1 MDFFI
6 FHFDWQIAILVNTVA
21 PSEIMK
27 RHFSDQNIN
36 KHWLMMCVHLLTS
49 KNKPVRLYLQYSSYS
64 QFLLGLCN
72 RVRRS
77 ILCTIQLVSL
87 LYIQKMVFSQT
98 YLVYLVKKKQGSK
111 EVLLILKGP

>member
-64 QFLLGLCN
+64 Q
-72 RVRRS
+72 VRRS